1 MEPEKKKE
9 NRRTSSS
16 SSTSSSYATVTSGV
30 SPTRR
35 ATNHAAVASRQRG
48 QNEENFSAGAPV
60 PDQGHT
66 TTTDGALRNH
76 FTVDI
81 LQMNGVDFKGRI
93 SPVVALKLIF
103 VQALGFA
110 PTELAGI
117 IPGFKG
123 NPTLLFKTK
132 TSFNIDETFKGK
144 SNFSFIRRVEQE
156 DGEIAQ
162 TYDCSIRG
170 VRVEG
175 STSHHRYTWV
185 KVEGAEYQV
194 EPETIRKWLL
204 NYGTL
209 MTELTEDK
217 VDFDVSSDEEEL
229 YQGVELKTGIYSIQ
243 MEIKDPIP
251 QFLPI
256 DGKRIKIYHKGIKKW
271 CTNCFK
277 ATHLRMAC
285 TSQRIE
291 WLEYVDRFMVNNN
304 LDNSYYGK
312 WLERVDDWRLK
323 NPEKH
328 GQHVRDR
335 LATVAE
341 GERKSE
347 ENRNTARRIIEEQME
362 KETSATNCSR
372 RDGEKCKQS
381 EGSPGDMVLGGEVE
395 AEKSKASKPSTIN
408 APKDLDT
415 VEEHQTDQLVA
426 KAIEDMTFEEF
437 KEIKR
442 GRGRPPK
449 EDIKKK
455 KNSLTK

>member
-1 MEPEKKKE
+1 MKRTANSPMEPEKKKE
-9 NRRTSSS
+9 NRRTSSTS
-16 SSTSSSYATVTSGV
+16 SNASSYATITSGV
-30 SPTRR
+30 SPPTSR
-35 ATNHAAVASRQRG
+35 ASNYASVASRQKG
-48 QNEENFSAGAPV
+48 QSEENLSAGAPV

-81 LQMNGVDFKGRI
+81 LRMNGEDFKARI

-110 PTELAGI
+110 PIELAGI

-132 TSFNIDETFKGK
+132 TSFNIDEKFKGK
-144 SNFSFIRRVEQE
+144 SNFSFIRRIEQE
-156 DGEIAQ
+156 DGEITQ
-162 TYDCSIRG
+162 TYDCSIRV

-175 STSHHRYTWV
+175 STTHQRYTWV
-185 KVEGAEYQV
+185 KIEGAEYQV

-217 VDFDVSSDEEEL
+217 LEFDVSSDEEEL

-243 MEIKDPIP
+243 MEIKNPIP

-277 ATHLRMAC
+277 ATHLRLAC

-291 WLEYVDRFMVNNN
+291 WLKYVDRFMVNNIF
-304 LDNSYYGK
+304 DNSYYGK

-323 NPEKH
+323 NPKKH
-328 GQHVRDR
+328 DQHVQDQM
-335 LATVAE
+335 ATMAE
-341 GERKSE
+341 RERKAE
-347 ENRNTARRIIEEQME
+347 ESRNTAKRIIEEQTQRE
-362 KETSATNCSR
+362 TAAANRSTNDGEEISPTETSVM
-372 RDGEKCKQS
+372 D
-381 EGSPGDMVLGGEVE
+381 DV
-395 AEKSKASKPSTIN
+395 
-408 APKDLDT
+408 
-415 VEEHQTDQLVA
+415 VEEKKEDKENKQNPTGVVA
-426 KAIEDMTFEEF
+426 SGSEKAVVKAIADMTFEEF

-442 GRGRPPK
+442 GRGRPSK
-449 EDIKKK
+449 EDQKKR
-455 KNSLTK
+455 KNSQ